1 LIVYNSSKTY
11 KCLWFYCF
19 KQPILTYKVKQ
30 SWLITYN
37 IVTYYTAQ
45 QSKVKFAAKLG
56 NLLGKSWPLKTF
68 WRKIL
73 HVLIVFPLSVD
84 NFMLLHCWHN
94 CGLASRGKRMWV
106 DSTLGFLEK
115 YPRSMC
121 GWNSMAT
128 VPLQCP
134 EAKPECLWRNLKEN
148 PLPKK

>member
-1 LIVYNSSKTY
+1 MIVYNSSKTY

-56 NLLGKSWPLKTF
+56 NLLGKSWPLKPF

-94 CGLASRGKRMWV
+94 CGLASWGKRMWV

-115 YPRSMC
+115 YPRSLC
-121 GWNSMAT
+121 GKFWAHYLIKNRS
-128 VPLQCP
+128 QG
-134 EAKPECLWRNLKEN
+134 WF
-148 PLPKK
+148 